1 MWFLIALIGYAISAA
16 VGILDKFILEK
27 KAVSAAAFS
36 FYSTIFILPI
46 FLFLPF
52 GVKTL
57 VGAEDWLVA
66 VIFAVSFIL
75 GLWTMYK
82 GVQTSEISHLGP
94 FLGATIPV
102 AVFVLSRV
110 FLGEVLSDQQ
120 MLAGGLLVLGSL
132 LISFEKSK
140 KHNGLHVGLAW
151 GLAAAIFFAISHVAS
166 KYTYN
171 VYGFY
176 SAFVWTRG
184 MLGAA
189 GLVFLLSPAVRREI
203 FFGRIESKKTSAH
216 RQALVVANK
225 IGGVLAVILVQ
236 YAIALG
242 SVSVVIALSGAQF
255 ALLVMAVALL
265 SKFWPKL
272 FKEEYGRAEIV
283 QEILAVGIITVG
295 LLLLG

>member
-1 MWFLIALIGYAISAA
+1 MWLPIALFGYAIAAA
-16 VGILDKFILEK
+16 VSILDKFILEK
-27 KAVSAAAFS
+27 KAVSAAVFS
-36 FYSTIFILPI
+36 FYSTVFILPI
-46 FLFLPF
+46 FLLIPF
-52 GVKTL
+52 GVGMIK
-57 VGAEDWLVA
+57 GSGDWLVA
-66 VIFAVSFIL
+66 VIFAVSFTL

-82 GVQTSEISHLGP
+82 GVQQSEISHLGP

-110 FLGEVLSDQQ
+110 FLNEVLSDRQ

-132 LISFEKSK
+132 LISFEKSQ
-140 KHNGLHVGLAW
+140 KHNGWHTGFAW

-184 MLGAA
+184 FLGAA
-189 GLVFLLSPAVRREI
+189 GLVFLLSPAVRQEI
-203 FFGRIESKKTSAH
+203 FSRHRESKKTTAH
-216 RQALVVANK
+216 RRALVVANK
-225 IGGVLAVILVQ
+225 IGGVAAIILVQ

-242 SVSVVIALSGAQF
+242 SVSVVVALSGAQF
-255 ALLVMAVALL
+255 ALLVLAVAVL

-272 FKEEYGRAEIV
+272 FKEEYGRAEIF
-283 QEILAVGIITVG
+283 QEIIAVLIIGVG
-295 LLLLG
+295 LVLLV